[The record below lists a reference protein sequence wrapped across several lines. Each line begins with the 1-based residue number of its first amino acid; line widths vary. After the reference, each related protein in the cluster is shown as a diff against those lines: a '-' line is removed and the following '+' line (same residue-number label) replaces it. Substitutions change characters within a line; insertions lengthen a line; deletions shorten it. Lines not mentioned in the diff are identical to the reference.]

1 VKNNEELTHM
11 RSYINRSRFLYP
23 KYVDDNPTV
32 LMMELDEAIDEI
44 NRRREKEYV
53 KMQQL

>member
-1 VKNNEELTHM
+1 M